1 MNSRKENFGETLDT
15 VLASQLLDRVA
26 ELEKDVALL
35 KSVSAWPLFAS
46 ELSHT
51 EKKKPG
57 PKEKIS
63 DEELFRYRDGLI
75 VWLEPFWPWMRDR
88 LVAAGTVAEVEA
100 ILEAVAPEP
109 EYRAGWQNRVLQNAV
124 ALCEFLWDERFR
136 KTELPRATVA
146 AALTLPRDDER
157 GKSAANQLPARQIA
171 NAMAG
176 VPDVGWRRSL
186 DRCSK
191 RPSTLAI
198 ALNTDLYYRD
208 RLGIS
213 APKGLDLT
221 RLWSRLPKFV
231 PPILVRFSNRTKD
244 G

>member
-157 GKSAANQLPARQIA
+157 GERSQSVARPPDCQRHGWRSGCRLAQIA
-171 NAMAG
+171 
-176 VPDVGWRRSL
+176 